1 MLLPMAVGIEMNR
14 ESLLALKDIEP
25 HVALLLGMQER
36 YNHFLNKS
44 DIVESR

>member
-1 MLLPMAVGIEMNR
+1 MLLALAVRIEMDR
-14 ESLLALKDIEP
+14 KSLLAIKDIEP

-36 YNHFLNKS
+36 HNHFLNKS